1 MHRVELAKQKES
13 SLSFSEMNLSRAM
26 RDTLTKIGYHTPT
39 PIQAAAIPAALE
51 ARDIL
56 GQAQTGTG
64 KTAAFLIPI
73 LERLDLERRVPQA
86 LVVAPTRELALQIL
100 GEAQRL
106 SGTNRTDHVALYGGE
121 RLSSQLKS
129 LQGGC
134 RLIVGTPGRIL
145 DHLRRGSLR
154 VEHVRHLVLD
164 EVDRMLDIGFRPDIE
179 RIIARL
185 PRARQTQMLSATVA
199 TGVATLA
206 RKYLRDPLTIR
217 ISPGQL
223 SCETVEQRYFTTD
236 PERKF
241 ELLVRLIAR
250 DQPEHC
256 LIFCRTRR
264 KAEQI
269 GRQLGAQ
276 MAAVAA
282 IHGNLDQSQRNRVMQ
297 RFRAGAIRFL
307 VATDVV
313 GRGIDVTTVSHVIN
327 YDIPQDCEDFVHR
340 VGRTGRMGAEGIAYT
355 FATPDEGKELT
366 AIEALINREIRQDR
380 IEGFEAFQKAS
391 AAANGNGHRS
401 ALLQATRLALGG
413 RGRRRRAGSRPVR
426 LTR

>member
-1 MHRVELAKQKES
+1 MQQVEVAKQEES
-13 SLSFSEMNLSRAM
+13 VLSFSEMDLSRTM
-26 RDTLTKIGYHTPT
+26 RDTLTEIGYHTPT
-39 PIQAAAIPAALE
+39 LIQSAVIPAALE
-51 ARDIL
+51 GRDIL

-73 LERLDLERRVPQA
+73 LERLDEARRVPQA

-100 GEAQRL
+100 EEARCL
-106 SGTNRTDHVALYGGE
+106 SGGSANLVALYGGE
-121 RLSSQLKS
+121 RISSQLRRLES
-129 LQGGC
+129 GC

-154 VEHVRHLVLD
+154 VEHVKHLVLD

-179 RIIARL
+179 RIVARL
-185 PRARQTQMLSATVA
+185 PRARQSLMLSATVA

-206 RKYLRDPLTIR
+206 RKYLRDPLAVSV
-217 ISPGQL
+217 SPDKL
-223 SCETVEQRYFTTD
+223 SCDTVEQRYFTTD

-250 DQPEHC
+250 DQPEQC

-276 MAAVAA
+276 MGGVAA

-297 RFRAGAIRFL
+297 RFRAREIRFL
-307 VATDVV
+307 VATDVM

-327 YDIPQDCEDFVHR
+327 FDIPQDCEDYVHR

-355 FATPDEGKELT
+355 FATPEEGKELT
-366 AIEALINREIRQDR
+366 AIEGLINREVRQDR
-380 IEGFEAFQKAS
+380 IEGFETFKKV
-391 AAANGNGHRS
+391 AADANGNGGAS

-413 RGRRRRAGSRPVR
+413 GRGRRPRRRRVGLAR
-426 LTR
+426 